1 MKVSAFKTDKI
12 TPESYQDITQ
22 VLDEF
27 LPAVKENSILAVTSK
42 IVSITEG
49 QVVKAGG
56 ADKDKLIEQESQYY
70 LPKEENTYNIS
81 LTIAKNTL
89 IGAAGID
96 GSNGGDYLV
105 LWPKD
110 PFESANKIRQYL
122 KNRFKV
128 KNIGVI
134 ITDSKTTPLR
144 WGVTAFALSYS
155 GFKPLKDYIGKPD
168 IFGKLMLI
176 TKMSI
181 IDNLACS
188 AAVVMGEGAEQT
200 PLALLEDLPFVE
212 FQDSNPTE
220 VELKNLQISP
230 DGDLYT
236 PLLKNVPWKKG
247 KKD

>member
-12 TPESYQDITQ
+12 TPESYKDITQ

-49 QVVKAGG
+49 QVVKVEG

-200 PLALLEDLPFVE
+200 PLALIEDIPFIE
-212 FQDSNPTE
+212 FQDHNPTE
-220 VELKNLQISP
+220 EERKSLQISMEE
-230 DGDLYT
+230 DLYT
-236 PLLKNVPWKKG
+236 PLLKNSPWKKG

>member
-1 MKVSAFKTDKI
+1 MKVTALKTEKI
-12 TPESYQDITQ
+12 TPESYKDITQ

-27 LPAVKENSILAVTSK
+27 LPEVKENSILAVTSK
-42 IVSITEG
+42 IVSITES
-49 QVVKAGG
+49 QVVKAES
-56 ADKDKLIEQESQYY
+56 ADKDKLVEQESQYY
-70 LPKEENTYNIS
+70 LPKEENTYQVS
-81 LTIAKNTL
+81 LTITRNTL
-89 IGAAGID
+89 IGGAGID
-96 GSNGGDYLV
+96 GSNGGEYLV

-122 KNRFKV
+122 KDRFKV

-188 AAVVMGEGAEQT
+188 AAVVMGEGSEQT
-200 PLALLEDLPFVE
+200 PLALIEDIPFIE
-212 FQDSNPTE
+212 FQDHNPTE
-220 VELKNLQISP
+220 EELKSLQISMEE
-230 DGDLYT
+230 DLYT
-236 PLLKNVPWKKG
+236 PLLKNAPWKRG
-247 KKD
+247 KKV